1 MDRLMNALKLQSA
14 AQDATVAQPRFATVS
29 SVDPKV
35 MAARVLLQ
43 PEAVLSG
50 WLPVLSPWVGDGWG
64 LCAPPAPGDQVLV
77 IPQEGD
83 ASAGAIL
90 AASWSSSAKPPDTP
104 VGELWLRHRTGTSL
118 RLANDGTVRIKGDLH
133 VDGDVHDRIG
143 PLSRLRDRYNDHTH
157 IDSRGGRTTGPIQA
171 DK

>member
-14 AQDATVAQPRFATVS
+14 AQDATGAQPRFATVS
-29 SVDPKV
+29 SVDPQA

-83 ASAGAIL
+83 ASAGCIL
-90 AASWSSSAKPPDTP
+90 AASWSSSAKPPGTP

-133 VDGDVHDRIG
+133 VDGDVHDRVG
-143 PLSRLRDRYNDHTH
+143 PLSRLRDRYNAHTH
-157 IDSRGGRTTGPIQA
+157 IDSRGGRTTGPTET